1 MKTIFILFLTH
12 LMLIP
17 GIVFSQSAITES
29 EKAAIIFVVQEEKVA
44 HDFYAAMYEL
54 HGLTP
59 FRSISKSEG
68 LHMDKAKSLVDH
80 FGIEDPNS
88 ENYDTPGKFSSNK
101 FQVMYDD
108 LVREGSKSIPD
119 ALIESA
125 RFEEMDIVDIE
136 KFNSTIQ
143 NEFIKSTFE
152 SLIGISKNHLKAIV
166 RELSERGIEYSP
178 FYLTREE
185 LNNIVESKDY

>member
-1 MKTIFILFLTH
+1 MKTIIILFLYY

-17 GIVFSQSAITES
+17 GFAISQPTITES
-29 EKAAIIFVVQEEKVA
+29 EKAAIISVAQEEKVA

-68 LHMDKAKSLVDH
+68 LHMDKAKNLIDH
-80 FGIEDPNS
+80 FGIEDPNT
-88 ENYDTPGKFSSNK
+88 EYYDTPGKFKTNK
-101 FQVMYDD
+101 FQVIYDD
-108 LVREGSKSIPD
+108 LVRKGSKSIED

-125 RFEEMDIVDIE
+125 KFEELDVVDIE
-136 KFNSTIQ
+136 KLNSTVQ
-143 NEFIKSTFE
+143 NDHIKSTFE

-166 RELSERGIEYSP
+166 RELSERGIDYSP
-178 FYLTREE
+178 SYLTKDE
-185 LNNIVESKDY
+185 LNSIVKSKDY

>member
-1 MKTIFILFLTH
+1 MKTIFILFFTH

-108 LVREGSKSIPD
+108 LVREGSKSIQD